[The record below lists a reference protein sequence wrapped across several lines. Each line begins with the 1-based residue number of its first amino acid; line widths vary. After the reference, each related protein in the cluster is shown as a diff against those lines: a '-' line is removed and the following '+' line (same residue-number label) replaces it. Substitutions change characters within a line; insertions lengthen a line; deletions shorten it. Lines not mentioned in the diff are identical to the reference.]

1 MNKAETENAIKV
13 MQAYVDG
20 KQIEFCTKRDKKWEL
35 CGDPLFNWST
45 FDYRI
50 SKEPQYRPFQN
61 PLECLQE
68 MQKHQPIGW
77 IKYHNTYKCIT
88 SINEDSIDVSDNEGL
103 YFTTASEIFTF
114 PDTGE
119 PFGIKI

>member
-1 MNKAETENAIKV
+1 MTKEETENAIKV

-50 SKEPQYRPFQN
+50 SENPQYRSFQN
-61 PLECLQE
+61 PLECWQE
-68 MQKHQPIGW
+68 MQKHQPVGW
-77 IKYHNTYKCIT
+77 VQYHDTYNCIT
-88 SINEDSIDVSDNEGL
+88 SIGEDSVDTSDTKGL
-103 YFTTASEIFTF
+103 CFTTASEIFTF

>member
-1 MNKAETENAIKV
+1 MTKEETENAIKV

-20 KQIEFCTKRDKKWEL
+20 KQIEYCIRKDKKWEL

-61 PLECLQE
+61 SLECLQE
-68 MQKHQPIGW
+68 MQKHRLNNWIGY
-77 IKYHNTYKCIT
+77 IGRYYNITYIDDCGIYFPDHILTFKEAY
-88 SINEDSIDVSDNEGL
+88 INC
-103 YFTTASEIFTF
+103 TF
-114 PDTGE
+114 PDTEE
-119 PFGIKI
+119 PFGIKL

>member
-1 MNKAETENAIKV
+1 MTKEEIENAIKV

-20 KQIEFCTKRDKKWEL
+20 KQIEYCELREKEWRL
-35 CGDPLFNWST
+35 CGNPLFDWNA
-45 FDYRI
+45 FNYRI
-50 SKEPQYRPFQN
+50 SKEPQYRPFQS
-61 PLECLQE
+61 PLECWQE

-77 IKYHNTYKCIT
+77 IKYHDTYKCIT
-88 SINEDSIDVSDNEGL
+88 SIGDRGVDVLNGEGL
-103 YFTTASEIFTF
+103 SFTTVIDIFTF

>member
-1 MNKAETENAIKV
+1 MTKEETKNAIKV
-13 MQAYVDG
+13 MQAYIDG
-20 KQIEFCTKRDKKWEL
+20 KQIEYCEL
-35 CGDPLFNWST
+35 REKEWRLCDNPLFDWNA
-45 FDYRI
+45 FNYRI

-68 MQKHQPIGW
+68 MQKHQPVGW
-77 IKYHNTYKCIT
+77 IKYHDTYKCIT
-88 SINEDSIDVSDNEGL
+88 SIGEDSVDASDTKGL
-103 YFTTASEIFTF
+103 CFTTASEIFTF

>member
-1 MNKAETENAIKV
+1 MTKEETENAIKV

-35 CGDPLFNWST
+35 CDNPLFDWNA
-45 FDYRI
+45 FDYRVAEI
-50 SKEPQYRPFQN
+50 PQYRPFNN
-61 PLECLQE
+61 PIECLKEIQN
-68 MQKHQPIGW
+68 HCPVGW
-77 IKYHNTYKCIT
+77 VWYAGNYYNIININYG
-88 SINEDSIDVSDNEGL
+88 SISLLDSILTFKQACKEC
-103 YFTTASEIFTF
+103 TF

>member
-1 MNKAETENAIKV
+1 MTKEEIENAIKV

-20 KQIEFCTKRDKKWEL
+20 KQLEYCVKKDKKWEL

-45 FDYRI
+45 FSYRI
-50 SKEPQYRPFQN
+50 SENSQYRPFQN
-61 PLECLQE
+61 PLECWQE
-68 MQKHQPIGW
+68 MQKHQPVGW
-77 IKYHNTYKCIT
+77 IKYHDTYKYIT
-88 SINEDSIDVSDNEGL
+88 SIGGGSVNASDTEGL

>member
-1 MNKAETENAIKV
+1 MTKEETENAIKV

-20 KQIEFCTKRDKKWEL
+20 KQIEYCIRKDKKWEL

-45 FDYRI
+45 FSYRI
-50 SKEPQYRPFQN
+50 SENPQYRPFQN

-68 MQKHQPIGW
+68 MQKHQPVGW
-77 IKYHNTYKCIT
+77 IKYRDIYKCIT
-88 SINEDSIDVSDNEGL
+88 SIGEDSVDALDTGRL

>member
-1 MNKAETENAIKV
+1 MTKEETENAIKV

-20 KQIEFCTKRDKKWEL
+20 KQIEFCTVTEKEWRL
-35 CGDPLFNWST
+35 CDNPTFNWT
-45 FDYRI
+45 HYDYRVAKI
-50 SKEPQYRPFQN
+50 PQYRPFQS

-68 MQKHQPIGW
+68 MQKHQPVGW
-77 IKYHNTYKCIT
+77 IKYHDTYKYIT
-88 SINEDSIDVSDNEGL
+88 SIGEDSVDVSDTKGL
-103 YFTTASEIFTF
+103 CFTTASEIFTF

>member
-1 MNKAETENAIKV
+1 MTKEETENAIKV

-50 SKEPQYRPFQN
+50 SENPQYRPFQN
-61 PLECLQE
+61 SLECLQE
-68 MQKHQPIGW
+68 MQKHHLRGW
-77 IKYHNTYKCIT
+77 ISYT
-88 SINEDSIDVSDNEGL
+88 DNYYNL
-103 YFTTASEIFTF
+103 
-114 PDTGE
+114 
-119 PFGIKI
+119 IKIDNDGVTLSNCIFLTFKEAYEECIFLDI

>member
-1 MNKAETENAIKV
+1 MTKEETENAIKV

-20 KQIEFCTKRDKKWEL
+20 KQLEYCIRKNKKWEL

-50 SKEPQYRPFQN
+50 SENPQYRPFQN
-61 PLECLQE
+61 SLECLQE
-68 MQKHQPIGW
+68 MQKHQPVGW
-77 IKYHNTYKCIT
+77 IKYHDTYKCIT
-88 SINEDSIDVSDNEGL
+88 SIDEKNIYFSNDEGL
-103 YFTTASEIFTF
+103 YFTTATEIFTF